1 MKTRQQYWT
10 GVFEKLIRL
19 RNLIWMVDF
28 GIAVIL
34 TVAATLLFWMII
46 KNRESW
52 TGIYR
57 IYLIVFLSVW
67 AGIIWMRYYRPSYL
81 LSLISLFFLIFIVF
95 AAFIPKKTPRGRLET
110 KALLEQFR
118 TEKTL
123 QNFFGVFW
131 GKLFWFII
139 GILIML
145 IVYRYMTIY

>member
-1 MKTRQQYWT
+1 MA
-10 GVFEKLIRL
+10 
-19 RNLIWMVDF
+19 DF
-28 GIAVIL
+28 VIAFIL
-34 TVAATLLFWMII
+34 AVVATLLFWTII

-57 IYLIVFLSVW
+57 IYLIVFLAVW
-67 AGIIWMRYYRPSYL
+67 AGIIWMRNYRPSNL

-95 AAFIPKKTPRGRLET
+95 AAYIPKKTPRGRLET